1 MRWERYGRVGD
12 ANWSLLD
19 GRRFVHRGAQS
30 QSSRPV
36 AGRRFTGGSSE
47 PGSSWSTVR
56 AGLTEMRGHH
66 TSGPLALAR
75 PGERSG
81 HRVRPPLRTDPRRS
95 CQDVGALRGN
105 FRRGRCARRGSRRDD
120 PSFRDCRSAVV
131 SAWSRWFARG
141 NDHRHPTRTLRS
153 ATGRRSIE
161 WAQILV
167 VPDGSQNSRTSMDS
181 SLRIFREFLRS

>member
-12 ANWSLLD
+12 ANWSPLD
-19 GRRFVHRGAQS
+19 GRWFVHRGAQS

-56 AGLTEMRGHH
+56 AGLTEIRGHH

-75 PGERSG
+75 PGQRSG

-105 FRRGRCARRGSRRDD
+105 FRRGRCARRGSRHDD
-120 PSFRDCRSAVV
+120 PSFRDCRRAVV
-131 SAWSRWFARG
+131 SVWSRWFARG
-141 NDHRHPTRTLRS
+141 NDHRHPKRTLRS
-153 ATGRRSIE
+153 TTGQTLHRE
-161 WAQILV
+161 GTDFILV
-167 VPDGSQNSRTSMDS
+167 VPDDDSQNARFLSKF
-181 SLRIFREFLRS
+181 SLFFL